1 LKEYAAHASQSL
13 TIFFAAA
20 DNLYRLD
27 PVKFPAVHS
36 LANPPFY
43 GIPQRAPDTAVGGMP
58 YGNALF
64 AYLYFTTFV
73 KMVNMAP
80 YLCPTQ
86 EETLDV
92 LFERRI
98 PKPDGSPSDVYFIN
112 EHLIGFLMFNVA
124 CSLNASY
131 NHRKE
136 KKEVFRI
143 HVACLKA
150 ASAAGMDWRAQLRDC
165 LKKWEPDFREMNRKK
180 RRLGTEDMTTVSLET
195 QVNPDFI

>member
-1 LKEYAAHASQSL
+1 M
-13 TIFFAAA
+13 
-20 DNLYRLD
+20 
-27 PVKFPAVHS
+27 KFPAVHS

-43 GIPQRAPDTAVGGMP
+43 GIPQRAPESAVGGMP

-64 AYLYFTTFV
+64 AYLWFNTFV
-73 KMVNMAP
+73 KLVNMAP

-112 EHLIGFLMFNVA
+112 EYFIAYLMFNVA
-124 CSLNASY
+124 CALNASS

-136 KKEVFRI
+136 KKEG

-150 ASAAGMDWRAQLRDC
+150 ASAAGKDWRAQLRDC
-165 LKKWEPDFREMNRKK
+165 LKKWEPDFQDMTRKK
-180 RRLGTEDMTTVSLET
+180 RRLGFEDTTSAVSLEM
-195 QVNPDFI
+195 QVDPDFI

>member
-1 LKEYAAHASQSL
+1 
-13 TIFFAAA
+13 
-20 DNLYRLD
+20 
-27 PVKFPAVHS
+27 
-36 LANPPFY
+36 
-43 GIPQRAPDTAVGGMP
+43 
-58 YGNALF
+58 
-64 AYLYFTTFV
+64 
-73 KMVNMAP
+73 
-80 YLCPTQ
+80 
-86 EETLDV
+86 
-92 LFERRI
+92 
-98 PKPDGSPSDVYFIN
+98 VYFIN

-150 ASAAGMDWRAQLRDC
+150 ASAAGKDWRAQLRDC

-195 QVNPDFI
+195 QVDPDFI

>member
-1 LKEYAAHASQSL
+1 M
-13 TIFFAAA
+13 
-20 DNLYRLD
+20 YRLD

-43 GIPQRAPDTAVGGMP
+43 GVPPRAPEATVGGMP

-64 AYLYFTTFV
+64 AYLWFTTFV

-98 PKPDGSPSDVYFIN
+98 PKPDGSPSDEYFIN
-112 EHLIGFLMFNVA
+112 EYLIGYLMFNVA
-124 CSLNASY
+124 CSLNASC
-131 NHRKE
+131 NHRKD
-136 KKEVFRI
+136 KKEVFRS
-143 HVACLKA
+143 HVAVLKA
-150 ASAAGMDWRAQLRDC
+150 ATAAGKDWRAQLRDC
-165 LKKWEPDFREMNRKK
+165 LKKWEPDFQAMTRKK
-180 RRLGTEDMTTVSLET
+180 RRLGIEDTVVVSQET
-195 QVNPDFI
+195 QVNPDLI